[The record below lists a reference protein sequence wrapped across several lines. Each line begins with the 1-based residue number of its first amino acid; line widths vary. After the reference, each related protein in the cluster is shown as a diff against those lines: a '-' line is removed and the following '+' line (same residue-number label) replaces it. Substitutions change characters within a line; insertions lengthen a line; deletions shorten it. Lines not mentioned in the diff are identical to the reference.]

1 MLNASF
7 FFFKLDLIV
16 LEILMK
22 FSYQLA
28 YNAFA
33 PWSDSYVNY
42 KRLKKLMK
50 RQRREIRDK
59 SQVPANWETFSQ
71 ELLGEIDK
79 FGVFFNET
87 WSKLKVKVDVLC
99 QSLSSTPS
107 AGHKDQKRRKS
118 AIELYLELS
127 ELKKFI
133 FLNAE
138 GARKLV
144 KKFDKLNASKY
155 LENFIESSDLIQD
168 MISEQRFI
176 DASLDRLLSA
186 FADAF
191 TDGDQEAAN
200 GLLSK
205 TLTDLVEWEKG
216 TIWNDL
222 LRLERSKIRLGTRA
236 IVARVKR
243 TTEGDDSEDVSP
255 LQAVKKTDEIST
267 TNTSNIRS
275 YIMSPIVLANL
286 LVLVLSGLA
295 YCEKVPGLTFHSSRC
310 LAVLLLVSGWW
321 SLGTFP
327 LFVSALAVPLLVVA
341 CDVLPLPSRSD
352 SAKLVLSHMWGGSQA
367 MVLASFALAA
377 ALSKLRLDKQLA
389 CVIISLIKNGRRKI
403 MFAFMTIGWSTSFA
417 IGNMASSVLCLSLA
431 APVLDELPQLDA
443 ATADYGR
450 RLLIGIA
457 FACNYG
463 GMTSPIASPQNIV
476 AFAALQPF
484 GTTFAQ
490 WVFVAVPTSFILLL
504 ITFWYLMPKP
514 RGSIPRSSH
523 TTAGSSLKLPLLTT
537 SLATDSAAEHIVT
550 DVSFHV
556 ETEQLPPRLTDGMRR
571 KFNWDWRRQAVMAL
585 LFFSAALWMAN
596 NLTVSEFGD
605 VGLASLL
612 PLMLLFALPG
622 VLNKSDFLSMPWDVC
637 LLLASGGVLSA
648 AVSQSQLL
656 SIAGESASNV
666 LSTMTPLM
674 CLIVCCLFVTLVSTG
689 VSHTAAANV
698 LMPFIVELGKSAF
711 GDSSAVRFILPVS
724 LCLSAGMALP
734 VSSCPNMN
742 ATAIARGSDDS
753 IPWVK
758 PTDYL
763 KPGLVLSIVTVVA
776 FVIVA
781 DPLTAYFCT

>member
-1 MLNASF
+1 M
-7 FFFKLDLIV
+7 
-16 LEILMK
+16 
-22 FSYQLA
+22 
-28 YNAFA
+28 
-33 PWSDSYVNY
+33 NY
-42 KRLKKLMK
+42 KKLKKLMK
-50 RQRREIRDK
+50 RQRRELRDK
-59 SQVPANWETFSQ
+59 AMVPQNWEMFSR
-71 ELLGEIDK
+71 ELKAEIDK
-79 FGVFFNET
+79 FGVFFNDT
-87 WSKLKVKVDVLC
+87 WGKLKVKVDVLC
-99 QSLSSTPS
+99 QSLTSTPAVS
-107 AGHKDQKRRKS
+107 TKDQKRRKS
-118 AIELYLELS
+118 SIELYLELS

-144 KKFDKLNASKY
+144 KKFDKLNGTKY
-155 LENFIESSDLIQD
+155 LEGFIESSELIQD
-168 MISEQRFI
+168 MVAEQRSI
-176 DASLDRLLSA
+176 DASLDRLLSS

-191 TDGDQEAAN
+191 TDGDQEAAS

-205 TLTDLVEWEKG
+205 SLTDLVEWEKG

-222 LRLERSKIRLGTRA
+222 LRLERSKTRIGTRA
-236 IVARVKR
+236 TMARVNHMKKHDEGAPELVP
-243 TTEGDDSEDVSP
+243 TTEEHQQAADTEKPVTTFQALCYSLRNP
-255 LQAVKKTDEIST
+255 L
-267 TNTSNIRS
+267 
-275 YIMSPIVLANL
+275 VLANL
-286 LVLVLSGLA
+286 VVLISSGMA
-295 YCEKVPGLTFHSSRC
+295 YYEQIPGLTFHSSRC

-327 LFVSALAVPLLVVA
+327 LFVSALAVPLLVVV
-341 CDVLPLPSRSD
+341 CDVLPLPSRGD
-352 SAKLVLSHMWGGSQA
+352 AAKLVLSHMWGGSQA

-377 ALSKLRLDKQLA
+377 ALSKLRLDKKLA

-450 RLLIGIA
+450 RLLIAIA
-457 FACNYG
+457 FSCNFG

-484 GTTFAQ
+484 GTSFAQ
-490 WVFVAVPTSFILLL
+490 WVFVAVPTSFVLLL

-514 RGSIPRSSH
+514 RPKFPTRTATGGSIR
-523 TTAGSSLKLPLLTT
+523 LPLLTT
-537 SLATDSAAEHIVT
+537 SLATDSEAPGVGG
-550 DVSFHV
+550 DSFDV
-556 ETEQLPPRLTDGMRR
+556 ETELPPRLTDGMRR
-571 KFNWDWRRQAVMAL
+571 KFEWDWRRQAVVGL
-585 LFFSAALWMAN
+585 LFFAAALWMASS
-596 NLTVSEFGD
+596 LTVSEFGD

-612 PLMLLFALPG
+612 PLLLLFALPG

-656 SIAGESASNV
+656 SIAGQSASSI
-666 LSTMTPLM
+666 LATLTPLM
-674 CLIVCCLFVTLVSTG
+674 CLIVCCVFVTVVSTG

-711 GDSSAVRFILPVS
+711 GPENAVRFILPVS

-742 ATAIARGSDDS
+742 ATAIARGSDES
-753 IPWVK
+753 VAWVK

-763 KPGLVLSIVTVVA
+763 KPGLILSVVTVVV
-776 FVIVA
+776 FVVIA
-781 DPLTAYFCT
+781 DPLTAIFCSTM

>member
-1 MLNASF
+1 
-7 FFFKLDLIV
+7 
-16 LEILMK
+16 MK

-33 PWSDSYVNY
+33 PWSGSYVEY
-42 KRLKKLMK
+42 KKLKKMMK
-50 RQRREIRDK
+50 RQRRELKDK
-59 SQVPANWETFSQ
+59 SHIPQNWEVFSK
-71 ELLGEIDK
+71 ELETEIDK
-79 FGVFFNET
+79 VGVFFTET
-87 WSKLKVKVDVLC
+87 SAKLKTKLDTLC
-99 QSLSSTPS
+99 ASLA
-107 AGHKDQKRRKS
+107 AGRAGANRDTKRRKS
-118 AIELYLELS
+118 GTELYLELS

-144 KKFDKLNASKY
+144 KKFDKLNGTDY
-155 LENFIESSDLIQD
+155 LSNFVESNDVLQD
-168 MISEQRFI
+168 MLAEQRAVDLSI
-176 DASLDRLLSA
+176 DRLLSA

-191 TDGDQEAAN
+191 TDGDLEAAN
-200 GLLSK
+200 SMLSK
-205 TLTDLVEWEKG
+205 SLTDLVEWDKG

-222 LRLERSKIRLGTRA
+222 LRLERNKRRIVTRA
-236 IVARVKR
+236 GIVNGAK
-243 TTEGDDSEDVSP
+243 ESDENGGNGEKSDEVSGKI
-255 LQAVKKTDEIST
+255 LFKSWIS
-267 TNTSNIRS
+267 
-275 YIMSPIVLANL
+275 SPTVVANVIVLL
-286 LVLVLSGLA
+286 MSGMA
-295 YCEKVPGLTFHSSRC
+295 YMQQIPGLPFHAARC
-310 LAVLLLVSGWW
+310 LSVLLLVSGWW

-341 CDVLPLPSRSD
+341 ADVFPLASRTE
-352 SAKLVLSHMWGGSQA
+352 SAQLVLSHMWGGSQA

-389 CVIISLIKNGRRKI
+389 CVIISIVKNGRRKI
-403 MFAFMTIGWSTSFA
+403 MFALMMIGWSTSFA
-417 IGNMASSVLCLSLA
+417 IGNMAASVLCLSLA

-476 AFAALQPF
+476 AFASLQPF
-484 GTTFAQ
+484 HISFAQ

-504 ITFWYLMPKP
+504 ITFWYLMPMPRAKP
-514 RGSIPRSSH
+514 STRTLVTGGTMR
-523 TTAGSSLKLPLLTT
+523 LPLLTT
-537 SLATDSAAEHIVT
+537 SLATESDMPANG
-550 DVSFHV
+550 DVFAV
-556 ETEQLPPRLTDGMRR
+556 ETELPPRLTDGLR
-571 KFNWDWRRQAVMAL
+571 KKFVWDWRRQAVVGL
-585 LFFSAALWMAN
+585 LFFAAARWMASSI
-596 NLTVSEFGD
+596 TVAEFGD

-612 PLMLLFALPG
+612 PLLLLFALPG

-656 SIAGESASNV
+656 SIAGASASTL
-666 LSTMTPLM
+666 LSSMSPMT
-674 CLIVCCLFVTLVSTG
+674 CQFICCVFVTLISTC

-698 LMPFIVELGKSAF
+698 LMPFIVELGQSELGKAN
-711 GDSSAVRFILPVS
+711 AVRFILPVS

-742 ATAIARGSDDS
+742 ATAIARGTDETV
-753 IPWVK
+753 PWVR

-763 KPGLVLSIVTVVA
+763 RPGLILSAVTVAV
-776 FVIVA
+776 FVFVA
-781 DPLTAYFCT
+781 DPLTQYFCT

>member
-1 MLNASF
+1 
-7 FFFKLDLIV
+7 
-16 LEILMK
+16 MK

-33 PWSDSYVNY
+33 PWSENYINY
-42 KRLKKLMK
+42 KKLKKLMK
-50 RQRREIRDK
+50 RQRRELKDRAE
-59 SQVPANWETFSQ
+59 VPANWEKFSHDLRTDI
-71 ELLGEIDK
+71 EK
-79 FGVFFNET
+79 FGVFFHDT
-87 WSKLKVKVDVLC
+87 WSKLKVKLDVLC
-99 QSLSSTPS
+99 QSLSSTP
-107 AGHKDQKRRKS
+107 AVQHKDQKRRKS

-144 KKFDKLNASKY
+144 KKFDKLNGSAY
-155 LENFIESSDLIQD
+155 LDGLIESSDLIQD
-168 MISEQRFI
+168 MLAEQRSI
-176 DASLDRLLSA
+176 DAGLDRLLTT
-186 FADAF
+186 FAEAF
-191 TDGDQEAAN
+191 TEGDQEAATAA
-200 GLLSK
+200 LSK
-205 TLTDLVEWEKG
+205 SLTDLVEWEKG

-222 LRLERSKIRLGTRA
+222 LRLERNKSRIGTRA
-236 IVARVKR
+236 SLALASSIKDSSKQ
-243 TTEGDDSEDVSP
+243 DDSAPQQETIEPSFLSKLCAIFTPFVV
-255 LQAVKKTDEIST
+255 A
-267 TNTSNIRS
+267 NIV
-275 YIMSPIVLANL
+275 VLT
-286 LVLVLSGLA
+286 LSGLA
-295 YCEKVPGLTFHSSRC
+295 YLEYVPGLTFNASRC

-341 CDVLPLPSRSD
+341 CDVLPLPSRAE
-352 SAKLVLSHMWGGSQA
+352 SAKQVLSHMWGGSQA

-389 CVIISLIKNGRRKI
+389 CVIISVIKTGRRKI

-431 APVLDELPQLDA
+431 APVLDELPQLDP

-450 RLLIGIA
+450 RLLIAIA

-484 GTTFAQ
+484 GTTFAE
-490 WVFVAVPTSFILLL
+490 WVFVAVPTSFLLL
-504 ITFWYLMPKP
+504 VITFWYLVPVP
-514 RGSIPRSSH
+514 RAKLTRP
-523 TTAGSSLKLPLLTT
+523 TATSLRLPLLTT
-537 SLATDSAAEHIVT
+537 SLATESESNHT
-550 DVSFHV
+550 DTFAI
-556 ETEQLPPRLTDGMRR
+556 ETELPPRLTDGMRR
-571 KFNWDWRRQAVMAL
+571 KFEWDWRRQAVIGILIFA
-585 LFFSAALWMAN
+585 AALWMASSF
-596 NLTVSEFGD
+596 TVRAFGD

-612 PLMLLFALPG
+612 PLLLLFALPG

-656 SIAGESASNV
+656 SIAGTAASSA
-666 LSTMTPLM
+666 LSHMSPLM
-674 CLIVCCLFVTLVSTG
+674 CQLICCVFVTVVSTG

-711 GDSSAVRFILPVS
+711 GEANAVRFILPVS

-734 VSSCPNMN
+734 VSSVPNMN
-742 ATAIARGSDDS
+742 ATAIARGTDESVS
-753 IPWVK
+753 WVR
-758 PTDYL
+758 PTDYFR
-763 KPGLVLSIVTVVA
+763 PGMVLSAVTVGV
-776 FVIVA
+776 FVLVT
-781 DPLTAYFCT
+781 DPLTAFFCSPIV

>member
-1 MLNASF
+1 M
-7 FFFKLDLIV
+7 
-16 LEILMK
+16 
-22 FSYQLA
+22 
-28 YNAFA
+28 
-33 PWSDSYVNY
+33 NY
-42 KRLKKLMK
+42 KKLKKLMK
-50 RQRREIRDK
+50 RQRRELKERSQLEENWNVFSRD
-59 SQVPANWETFSQ
+59 
-71 ELLGEIDK
+71 LLGEIDK
-79 FGVFFNET
+79 FGVFFTET
-87 WSKLKVKVDVLC
+87 WSKLRTKVDILC
-99 QSLSSTPS
+99 QSLTGTGPVTN
-107 AGHKDQKRRKS
+107 KDQKRRKS

-144 KKFDKLNASKY
+144 KKFDKLNGTHHMDG
-155 LENFIESSDLIQD
+155 FIESSDPIQD
-168 MISEQRFI
+168 MIAEQRSI
-176 DASLDRLLSA
+176 DVALDRLLSA

-191 TDGDQEAAN
+191 TEGDHEAAT

-205 TLTDLVEWEKG
+205 SLTDLVEWEKG

-222 LRLERSKIRLGTRA
+222 LRLERSKNRIGTLA
-236 IVARVKR
+236 AANK
-243 TTEGDDSEDVSP
+243 S
-255 LQAVKKTDEIST
+255 KKSLSDEALPHEEKITAPS
-267 TNTSNIRS
+267 
-275 YIMSPIVLANL
+275 SPILLNPLVVANVVVL
-286 LVLVLSGLA
+286 LVSGCA
-295 YCEKVPGLTFHSSRC
+295 YFEKIPGLDSFHASRC

-341 CDVLPLPSRSD
+341 CDVLPLPNRSEA
-352 SAKLVLSHMWGGSQA
+352 AKLVLSHMWGGSQA

-403 MFAFMTIGWSTSFA
+403 MFALMVIAWSTSFA

-431 APVLDELPQLDA
+431 TPILEELPQLDP

-457 FACNYG
+457 FGANFG

-476 AFAALQPF
+476 AFASLQQF

-490 WVFVAVPTSFILLL
+490 WVFVAVPTSFLLL
-504 ITFWYLMPKP
+504 VIGFWYLRPP
-514 RGSIPRSSH
+514 PRSVPQR
-523 TTAGSSLKLPLLTT
+523 TTTVNTAMSLRLPLLST
-537 SLATDSAAEHIVT
+537 SLATDSETPAINAV
-550 DVSFHV
+550 DASFNV
-556 ETEQLPPRLTDGMRR
+556 ETELPPRLTDGMRR
-571 KFNWDWRRQAVMAL
+571 KFEWDWRRQAVMGL
-585 LFFSAALWMAN
+585 LFFAAALWMASSI
-596 NLTVSEFGD
+596 TVAEFGD

-612 PLMLLFALPG
+612 PLLLLFALPG

-656 SIAGESASNV
+656 SIAGQSASS
-666 LSTMTPLM
+666 LLATMSPLM
-674 CLIVCCLFVTLVSTG
+674 CLVVCCVFVTVVSTG

-698 LMPFIVELGKSAF
+698 LMPFIVELGKSAY
-711 GDSSAVRFILPVS
+711 GPDNNAVRFILPVS

-742 ATAIARGSDDS
+742 ATAIARGSDES
-753 IPWVK
+753 VPWVK

-763 KPGLVLSIVTVVA
+763 KPGLVLSVITVAV
-776 FVIVA
+776 FVIVS

>member
-1 MLNASF
+1 
-7 FFFKLDLIV
+7 
-16 LEILMK
+16 MK

-33 PWSDSYVNY
+33 PWSENYVNY
-42 KRLKKLMK
+42 KKLKKMMK
-50 RQRREIRDK
+50 RQRRELKDRAEI
-59 SQVPANWETFSQ
+59 PINWDRFSA
-71 ELLGEIDK
+71 ELRSEIDK
-79 FGVFFNET
+79 FGVFFNDT
-87 WSKLKVKVDVLC
+87 WNKLKVKLDVLC
-99 QSLSSTPS
+99 QSLASTP
-107 AGHKDQKRRKS
+107 AVHHKDQKRRKS

-144 KKFDKLNASKY
+144 KKFDKLNGSNY
-155 LENFIESSDLIQD
+155 LEGLIESSDLIQD
-168 MISEQRFI
+168 MLAEQRSI
-176 DASLDRLLSA
+176 DAGLDRLLTT
-186 FADAF
+186 FAEAF
-191 TDGDQEAAN
+191 TDGDQEAASAV
-200 GLLSK
+200 LSK
-205 TLTDLVEWEKG
+205 SLTDLVEWEKG

-222 LRLERSKIRLGTRA
+222 LRLERNKSRIGTRA
-236 IVARVKR
+236 SLA
-243 TTEGDDSEDVSP
+243 
-255 LQAVKKTDEIST
+255 
-267 TNTSNIRS
+267 
-275 YIMSPIVLANL
+275 LANSMKEEKASGEKGGDSTPEETPESPPSSVCAKL
-286 LVLVLSGLA
+286 RSIVTPFVISNSIVMALSAIA
-295 YCEKVPGLTFHSSRC
+295 YFEYVPGLSFNASRC

-341 CDVLPLPSRSD
+341 CDVLPVSSRSE

-389 CVIISLIKNGRRKI
+389 CVIISVIKTGRKKI

-431 APVLDELPQLDA
+431 APVLDELPQLDP

-450 RLLIGIA
+450 RLLIAIA

-484 GTTFAQ
+484 GTTFAE
-490 WVFVAVPTSFILLL
+490 WVFVAVPTSFLLL
-504 ITFWYLMPKP
+504 VITFWYLVPVP
-514 RGSIPRSSH
+514 RAKVSRQ
-523 TTAGSSLKLPLLTT
+523 TTAQSLRLPLLTT
-537 SLATDSAAEHIVT
+537 SLATESEANATT
-550 DVSFHV
+550 DTFAI
-556 ETEQLPPRLTDGMRR
+556 ETELPPRLTDGMRR
-571 KFNWDWRRQAVMAL
+571 KFEWDWRRQAVIAI
-585 LFFSAALWMAN
+585 LFFAAALWMASSI
-596 NLTVSEFGD
+596 TVREFGD

-612 PLMLLFALPG
+612 PLLLLFALPG

-656 SIAGESASNV
+656 SIAGAAASSV
-666 LSTMTPLM
+666 LSRMSPLM
-674 CLIVCCLFVTLVSTG
+674 CQLICCIFVTIVSTG

-711 GDSSAVRFILPVS
+711 GDANAVRFILPVS

-734 VSSCPNMN
+734 VSSVPNMN
-742 ATAIARGSDDS
+742 ATAIARGTDESV
-753 IPWVK
+753 PWVR

-763 KPGLVLSIVTVVA
+763 RPGLALSVITVAVFVLIT
-776 FVIVA
+776 
-781 DPLTAYFCT
+781 DPLTAFFCVNA

>member
-1 MLNASF
+1 
-7 FFFKLDLIV
+7 
-16 LEILMK
+16 MK

-33 PWSDSYVNY
+33 PWSENYVNY
-42 KRLKKLMK
+42 KKLKKLMK
-50 RQRREIRDK
+50 RQRRELRDK
-59 SQVPANWETFSQ
+59 AVIPQNWESFSRD
-71 ELLGEIDK
+71 LKAEIDK
-79 FGVFFNET
+79 FGVFFNDT
-87 WSKLKVKVDVLC
+87 WAKLRVKADVLC
-99 QSLSSTPS
+99 QSLTSTPVVS
-107 AGHKDQKRRKS
+107 TKDQKRRKS
-118 AIELYLELS
+118 SIELYLELS

-144 KKFDKLNASKY
+144 KKFDKLNGTKY
-155 LENFIESSDLIQD
+155 LEGFIDSSDLIQD
-168 MISEQRFI
+168 MVAEQRSI
-176 DASLDRLLSA
+176 DASLDRLLTC

-191 TDGDQEAAN
+191 TDGDQEAAS

-205 TLTDLVEWEKG
+205 SLTDLVEWEKG

-222 LRLERSKIRLGTRA
+222 LRLERSKNRIGTRA
-236 IVARVKR
+236 TMARVSLMKKSDEGAPELVP
-243 TTEGDDSEDVSP
+243 TTEEHMPVLEKPTSATQAFCYAIKNP
-255 LQAVKKTDEIST
+255 L
-267 TNTSNIRS
+267 
-275 YIMSPIVLANL
+275 VLANMV
-286 LVLVLSGLA
+286 VLIMSGMA
-295 YCEKVPGLTFHSSRC
+295 YYEQIPGLTFHSSRC

-341 CDVLPLPSRSD
+341 CDVLPLPSRAD
-352 SAKLVLSHMWGGSQA
+352 AAKLVLSHMWGGSQA

-450 RLLIGIA
+450 RLLIAIA

-484 GTTFAQ
+484 GTTFSQ

-514 RGSIPRSSH
+514 RPKLATR
-523 TTAGSSLKLPLLTT
+523 TATGNSMRLPLLTT
-537 SLATDSAAEHIVT
+537 SLATDSETPGVGG
-550 DVSFHV
+550 DSFDV
-556 ETEQLPPRLTDGMRR
+556 ETELPPRLTDGMRR
-571 KFNWDWRRQAVMAL
+571 KFEWDWRRQAVIGV
-585 LFFSAALWMAN
+585 LFFAAALWMASSV
-596 NLTVSEFGD
+596 TVAEFGD

-612 PLMLLFALPG
+612 PLLLLFALPG

-656 SIAGESASNV
+656 SIAGESASSILV
-666 LSTMTPLM
+666 SMTPLM
-674 CLIVCCLFVTLVSTG
+674 CLVVCCVFVTIVSTG

-711 GDSSAVRFILPVS
+711 GTENAVRFILPVS

-742 ATAIARGSDDS
+742 ATAIARGSDES
-753 IPWVK
+753 VAWVK

-763 KPGLVLSIVTVVA
+763 RPGLVLSVVTVVI
-776 FVIVA
+776 FVVIA
-781 DPLTAYFCT
+781 DPLTAIFCTTTT

>member
-1 MLNASF
+1 
-7 FFFKLDLIV
+7 
-16 LEILMK
+16 MK

-33 PWSDSYVNY
+33 PWGESYVNY
-42 KRLKKLMK
+42 KKLKKLMK
-50 RQRREIRDK
+50 RQRREIKDK
-59 SQVPANWETFSQ
+59 SEVPSNWNVFSKD
-71 ELLGEIDK
+71 LLAEIDK
-79 FGVFFNET
+79 FGVFFNDT

-99 QSLSSTPS
+99 QSLQSTPS
-107 AGHKDQKRRKS
+107 VGHKDQKRRKS

-144 KKFDKLNASKY
+144 KKFDKLNGTKY
-155 LENFIESSDLIQD
+155 LEGFVESSDLIQD
-168 MISEQRFI
+168 MIGEQRAI
-176 DASLDRLLSA
+176 DASLDRLLTS
-186 FADAF
+186 FAEAF
-191 TDGDQEAAN
+191 TEGDQEAAS

-222 LRLERSKIRLGTRA
+222 LRLERNKSRLGTRA
-236 IVARVKR
+236 TMARVMKEEGPSK
-243 TTEGDDSEDVSP
+243 TETESTPRETSCISNFFKSP
-255 LQAVKKTDEIST
+255 FVIA
-267 TNTSNIRS
+267 NI
-275 YIMSPIVLANL
+275 IVLI
-286 LVLVLSGLA
+286 LSGLA
-295 YCEKVPGLTFHSSRC
+295 YLEQVPGLTFHSSRC

-341 CDVLPLPSRSD
+341 CDVLPQPTRAD
-352 SAKLVLSHMWGGSQA
+352 AAKLVLSHMWGGSQA

-450 RLLIGIA
+450 RLLIAIA
-457 FACNYG
+457 FACNFG

-476 AFAALQPF
+476 AFASLQPF
-484 GTTFAQ
+484 KTTFAQ
-490 WVFVAVPTSFILLL
+490 WVFVAVPTSFILLV
-504 ITFWYLMPKP
+504 ITFWCLMPKP
-514 RGSIPRSSH
+514 RAKQPPRTSVLGSMR
-523 TTAGSSLKLPLLTT
+523 LPLLTT
-537 SLATDSAAEHIVT
+537 SLATDSEPT
-550 DVSFHV
+550 LLNNDSVSFDV
-556 ETEQLPPRLTDGMRR
+556 ETELPPRLTDGMRR
-571 KFNWDWRRQAVMAL
+571 KFEWDWRRQAVVGL
-585 LFFSAALWMAN
+585 LFFAAALWMASSV
-596 NLTVSEFGD
+596 TVSEFGD

-648 AVSQSQLL
+648 AVSQSELL
-656 SIAGESASNV
+656 AIAGQSASA
-666 LSTMTPLM
+666 LLATMSPLA
-674 CLIVCCLFVTLVSTG
+674 CLIVCCVFVTLVSTG

-698 LMPFIVELGKSAF
+698 LMPFIVELGRSAF
-711 GDSSAVRFILPVS
+711 GDASAVRFILPVS

-742 ATAIARGSDDS
+742 ATAIARGSDES
-753 IPWVK
+753 VPWVK

-763 KPGLVLSIVTVVA
+763 RPGLVLSVIT
-776 FVIVA
+776 VIVFVTIA